1 MLWYELAMN
10 PSAISSLYVEVPPLQ
25 SVHIRELTLE
35 HTGNVLVSIDLPELP
50 NKVPTRWKRQ
60 TYVTMY
66 LQLQL
71 FHVQQLHLSGWSTNN
86 LVDLNIRKVDQKYL
100 FSNSD
105 TASKYSIQCVS
116 DAFRISWVK
125 NLE

>member
-1 MLWYELAMN
+1 MAWYELAMN

-25 SVHIRELTLE
+25 SVRIRELTLE

-50 NKVPTRWKRQ
+50 NRVPIRWRRQ

-71 FHVQQLHLSGWSTNN
+71 FHVQQLHLSGWLGSNP
-86 LVDLNIRKVDQKYL
+86 VDLSISKENQKYFISSL
-100 FSNSD
+100 N
-105 TASKYSIQCVS
+105 TASGYNFQCVL
-116 DAFRISWVK
+116 DAFRINWIK
-125 NLE
+125 